1 MPEGELLQQTP
12 ARCDETDHISA
23 DCPVFNS
30 SAQAAAPA
38 IFRSISSIEYVCH
51 HVVGDAHKAATLDAE
66 LPVMIRTANTTKPN
80 ENGSLWR
87 LIAAIHHQET
97 ADANELNPR
106 AGICFSGMHYIYNG
120 SSAITIHLLS
130 IILLALA
137 EGPEQGGN
145 RVSKVGRRHGI

>member
-1 MPEGELLQQTP
+1 MQPEYPGP
-12 ARCDETDHISA
+12 PCARCDGTEHISSE
-23 DCPVFNS
+23 CPVFNS
-30 SAQAAAPA
+30 PAQAAAPT
-38 IFRSISSIEYVCH
+38 ILRSISSFDYVCH
-51 HVVGDAHKAATLDAE
+51 DTAKDAPKAATLDAE
-66 LPVMIRTANTTKPN
+66 LTVIIRTGNTTMPN
-80 ENGSLWR
+80 ENKSHWST
-87 LIAAIHHQET
+87 IAAIQHQDV
-97 ADANELNPR
+97 ADVNELNPR